1 MPALDLALEDLGPA
15 ALADRGIAMIDR
27 LEIIETATRM
37 SLGPQ
42 VVEKDYVLGWVLA
55 GIYAHPDLAKTW
67 VFKGGTCLKK
77 CFFETYRFSED
88 LDFTLTDASHLD
100 KRFLQKTFA
109 EVVEWVYE
117 HSGIEMPAD
126 QPAFDIYTNPRGSTS
141 CQGKLSYRGPVSP
154 RSGGWPRIKLDLTA
168 DERLVLAPVS
178 APVFH
183 PYSDEPEGGIQAL
196 AYAYEEVF
204 GEKVRALAERTRPR
218 DLYDVI
224 NLFRNDNAR
233 PSPAVMLDV
242 LRQKCEFKSISLPN
256 MADLEPHRAELVGGW
271 HNMLAHQL
279 PALPSVDAFWD
290 ELPAFF
296 EWLVGDVS
304 LVVPAAFPSAV
315 GEMVLRNRVLEL
327 PVSGAV
333 QAYVEIIRFAAANH
347 LCVDL
352 DYRKLDGTRSQPRIE
367 AYSLRRTAD
376 GNIVLHGYD
385 VNKHGHRSY
394 RVDQIGGARVSNQ
407 TFIPRYEIELSPK
420 GPLHVARTAPRAT
433 GAGRLS
439 RMSRPA
445 SPRTIVWRSS
455 GPTYVY
461 QCPVCQKKFQRK
473 AQTSKLNLHKSR
485 SGYPCSGRHG
495 MFIETR
501 Y

>member
-1 MPALDLALEDLGPA
+1 
-15 ALADRGIAMIDR
+15 MIDR
-27 LEIIETATRM
+27 LEILEAATRM
-37 SLGPQ
+37 TLGPQ

-55 GIYAHPDLAKTW
+55 GIYAQETLADTW

-100 KRFLQKTFA
+100 QAFLQRTFTD
-109 EVVEWVYE
+109 VVEWVYE
-117 HSGIEMPAD
+117 HSGIEMPAS
-126 QPAFDIYTNPRGSTS
+126 QLVFDIYTNPRGSIS
-141 CQGKLSYRGPVSP
+141 CQGKLGYRGPVSP

-168 DERLVLAPVS
+168 DERLVLAPVN
-178 APVFH
+178 ATVFH

-242 LRQKCEFKSISLPN
+242 LRQKCEFKGIPLPQL
-256 MADLEPHRAELVGGW
+256 ADLEPHRNELAGAW
-271 HNMLAHQL
+271 QNMLAHQL

-290 ELPAFF
+290 ELPDFF
-296 EWLVGDVS
+296 EWLVGGVS
-304 LVVPAAFPSAV
+304 PIVPAAFGNAA
-315 GEMVLRNRVLEL
+315 GDAVLRTRRLQL
-327 PVSGAV
+327 PVSSVA
-333 QAYVEIIRFAAANH
+333 QANVEIIRFAAANH

-352 DYRKLDGTRSQPRIE
+352 DYRKIDGTRSQPRIE
-367 AYSLRRTAD
+367 AYSLRRTAE
-376 GNIVLHGYD
+376 GNIILHAHD
-385 VNKHGHRSY
+385 VNKNGHRSY
-394 RVDQIGGARVSNQ
+394 RVDQIISARVSNQ
-407 TFIPRYEIELSPK
+407 TFIPRYEIELSPQ
-420 GPLHVARTAPRAT
+420 GPLLVAPSAARAGGIIRTQGTIRRAKS
-433 GAGRLS
+433 S
-439 RMSRPA
+439 RRA
-445 SPRTIVWRSS
+445 FGQRS

-461 QCPVCQKKFQRK
+461 QCPICQKKFRRTK
-473 AQTSKLNLHKSR
+473 QTPKLNPHKNDY
-485 SGYPCSGRHG
+485 GYQCSGRHG
-495 MFIETR
+495 IYLETR

>member
-1 MPALDLALEDLGPA
+1 M
-15 ALADRGIAMIDR
+15 
-27 LEIIETATRM
+27 
-37 SLGPQ
+37 
-42 VVEKDYVLGWVLA
+42 
-55 GIYAHPDLAKTW
+55 
-67 VFKGGTCLKK
+67 
-77 CFFETYRFSED
+77 
-88 LDFTLTDASHLD
+88 
-100 KRFLQKTFA
+100 
-109 EVVEWVYE
+109 
-117 HSGIEMPAD
+117 
-126 QPAFDIYTNPRGSTS
+126 
-141 CQGKLSYRGPVSP
+141 
-154 RSGGWPRIKLDLTA
+154 
-168 DERLVLAPVS
+168 
-178 APVFH
+178 FH

-242 LRQKCEFKSISLPN
+242 LRQKCEFKGIPLPS
-256 MADLEPHRAELVGGW
+256 MADLEPHRAELAGGW

-296 EWLVGDVS
+296 DWLVGDVS
-304 LVVPAAFPSAV
+304 LVVPAPFASAA
-315 GEMVLRNRVLEL
+315 GEMVLRNRVLQL

-333 QAYVEIIRFAAANH
+333 QAYVEVIRFAAANH

-352 DYRKLDGTRSQPRIE
+352 DYRKPDGTRSRPRIE

-376 GNIVLHGYD
+376 GNIVLHGHD
-385 VNKHGHRSY
+385 VSKQLHRSY
-394 RVDQIGGARVSNQ
+394 RVDRISGARVSNQ

-420 GPLHVARTAPRAT
+420 GLLLVAPTAARAI
-433 GAGRLS
+433 GAVQRP
-439 RMSRPA
+439 RMSRA
-445 SPRTIVWRSS
+445 ATPRKRVGRSS
-455 GPTYVY
+455 GPTHVY

-473 AQTSKLNLHKSR
+473 TQTSKLNPHKSR
-485 SGYPCSGRHG
+485 DGYPCSGRHG
-495 MFIETR
+495 IFIETR